1 MMIVINLNNKNEMI
15 DTGLIGKYEQKIE
28 ETKGE
33 VNASSF
39 NNWGIYSGDPEEL
52 SVPSLHLSHVVLL
65 LNDNKTSADME
76 IALNTSR
83 RKYV

>member
-1 MMIVINLNNKNEMI
+1 MNK
-15 DTGLIGKYEQKIE
+15 KIE

-39 NNWGIYSGDPEEL
+39 KNWGIYSGDLEEL
-52 SVPSLHLSHVVLL
+52 SVPTLHLSHVVPL
-65 LNDNKTSADME
+65 LNDKKKTSADME

>member
-1 MMIVINLNNKNEMI
+1 MIVINLNNKNEMI

-39 NNWGIYSGDPEEL
+39 NN
-52 SVPSLHLSHVVLL
+52 
-65 LNDNKTSADME
+65 
-76 IALNTSR
+76 
-83 RKYV
+83 

>member
-1 MMIVINLNNKNEMI
+1 MIAVNLNNKNEMI

-39 NNWGIYSGDPEEL
+39 KNWGIYSGDPEEL
-52 SVPSLHLSHVVLL
+52 SVPTLHLSHVVLL
-65 LNDNKTSADME
+65 LTNKKKNIS
-76 IALNTSR
+76 
-83 RKYV
+83 